1 MFVNTF
7 LKIILLIFIFQSFTK
22 ADDIRDLEVEGISLG
37 ENALDYFSKND
48 IDQNK
53 SYYPNDKEIW
63 RYLVILKNKQYDS
76 LQLHLQSKNNK
87 YLVVGVAGLIYFY
100 DEKDA
105 YSKCIKKRSLIVND
119 IEQSLINVKKSD
131 EERDNL
137 ISDDTGKSYVEA
149 IYFDFKED
157 LSEYVKVA
165 CTYFSDEYRE
175 KTNHPPSYLRVALTS
190 TQLHYWL
197 KEKAF

>member
-1 MFVNTF
+1 M
-7 LKIILLIFIFQSFTK
+7 KILILMLILIFSLQSWTN

-37 ENALDYFSKND
+37 QNALDYFSKND

-53 SYYPNDKEIW
+53 SFYPNDKEIW
-63 RYLVILKNKQYDS
+63 RYLIILKDKQYDS

-100 DEKDA
+100 DEIDA
-105 YSKCIKKRSLIVND
+105 YGKCMKKRSSIVND
-119 IEQSLINVKKSD
+119 IKQSLVNVKKSD
-131 EERDNL
+131 EERDIL

-157 LSEYVKVA
+157 FSEYVKVA

-190 TQLHYWL
+190 TELHYWL

>member
-1 MFVNTF
+1 MRISVIA
-7 LKIILLIFIFQSFTK
+7 LILIFSLQFWSN

-37 ENALDYFSKND
+37 QNALDYFSKKD

-63 RYLVILKNKQYDS
+63 RYLIILKDKQYDS
-76 LQLHLQSKNNK
+76 IQLHLKSKNNE
-87 YLVVGVAGLIYFY
+87 YVVVGVAGLIYFY

-105 YSKCIKKRSLIVND
+105 FRTCMRKRSSIVND
-119 IEQSLINVKKSD
+119 IELNLVNVKKSD

-137 ISDDTGKSYVEA
+137 VSDDTGKSYVQA
-149 IYFDFKED
+149 IYFDFKEYF
-157 LSEYVKVA
+157 SEYVKVA
-165 CTYFSDEYRE
+165 CTYFSDEYRN

-190 TQLHYWL
+190 TELHYWL
-197 KEKAF
+197 KEKAFN

>member
-1 MFVNTF
+1 MR
-7 LKIILLIFIFQSFTK
+7 IILLILILISNFQSWTK

-37 ENALDYFSKND
+37 QNALDYFSKND

-63 RYLVILKNKQYDS
+63 RYLIILKDKQYDS
-76 LQLHLQSKNNK
+76 IQLHLKSKNNE
-87 YLVVGVAGLIYFY
+87 YVVVGVAGLIYFY

-105 YSKCIKKRSLIVND
+105 FSICMRKRSSIVNE
-119 IEQSLINVKKSD
+119 IEQNLVNVKKSD
-131 EERDNL
+131 DERDNL
-137 ISDDTGKSYVEA
+137 ISDDTGKSYVQA

-157 LSEYVKVA
+157 FSEYVKVA
-165 CTYFSDEYRE
+165 CTYFSNEYRD

-190 TQLHYWL
+190 TELHYWL

>member
-1 MFVNTF
+1 M
-7 LKIILLIFIFQSFTK
+7 KKLLIFIIFIINFQSLAK

-37 ENALDYFSKND
+37 QNALDYFSKND

-63 RYLVILKNKQYDS
+63 RYLIILKDKQYDS

-100 DEKDA
+100 EEKDA
-105 YSKCIKKRSLIVND
+105 YGACIKKRSSIVND

-131 EERDNL
+131 EERDIL

-165 CTYFSDEYRE
+165 CTYFSDEYRD

-190 TQLHYWL
+190 TELHYWL